1 MDVRSESQ
9 TEVLTQS
16 LVNENVAAKYLGLSP
31 RTLQNWRVRGGGPL
45 FVRISNR
52 SIRYRPSDIQDWIE
66 ERIRRSTSD
75 PGPEGLL

>member
-52 SIRYRPSDIQDWIE
+52 SIRYRP
-66 ERIRRSTSD
+66 
-75 PGPEGLL
+75 